1 MDKNLGSIALVWS
14 SGLYDSLGK
23 ESDLVKK
30 GRRVTRIQVFKTK
43 IRIQAR

>member
-1 MDKNLGSIALVWS
+1 MDKNLGSTALVWS

-30 GRRVTRIQVFKTK
+30 K
-43 IRIQAR
+43 AAE